1 MTSQIEVEALTK
13 AQAETELARLAEVLH
28 AANSAYHTE
37 DAPEIS
43 DAEYDALKR
52 RNAEIEHE
60 RAVAIFD
67 LLENNYFKPVSLPEG
82 PYAIDL
88 SVEEN
93 RLNLV
98 VRNQD
103 KSAELGKLVIQLRA
117 FRRII
122 RDYFLICDSYYDAIR
137 NSTPHQ
143 IEAIDMA
150 RRGIHN
156 EGSGLLATRLEG
168 KIETDFDTARRLFTL
183 ICALLSKGQ

>member
-1 MTSQIEVEALTK
+1 MTDDPKYKIVSVDLDERTV
-13 AQAETELARLAEVLH
+13 V
-28 AANSAYHTE
+28 
-37 DAPEIS
+37 
-43 DAEYDALKR
+43 R

-93 RLNLV
+93 RLNLI

-122 RDYFLICDSYYDAIR
+122 RDYFLICESYYTAIKD
-137 NSTPHQ
+137 SSLSQ
-143 IEAIDMA
+143 IEAIDMG
-150 RRGIHN
+150 RRGLHN
-156 EGSGLLATRLEG
+156 EGADLL
-168 KIETDFDTARRLFTL
+168 KETLAAEVAVDGQTARRLFTL
-183 ICALLSKGQ
+183 LCVLHIRG